1 MASGRECFWIATLGS
16 AQTICGI
23 GKNQQQAIQNAM
35 KHIGGNVFTPVMFE
49 CSRCTPELYQAIDQ
63 KGTII
68 LSWER
73 DELGVARLLGH
84 HAQSEDMAQRE
95 RV

>member
-1 MASGRECFWIATLGS
+1 MASRRDCFWIATLGS
-16 AQTICGI
+16 DQTIYGI
-23 GKNQQQAIQNAM
+23 GKDQQQAIQNAM
-35 KHIGGNVFTPVMFE
+35 RHIGGNTFTPVMFE
-49 CSRCTPELYQAIDQ
+49 CIRCTPELYHAIAQ

-73 DELGVARLLGH
+73 DELGVARLVRH
-84 HAQSEDMAQRE
+84 PSQSEDMAQPE